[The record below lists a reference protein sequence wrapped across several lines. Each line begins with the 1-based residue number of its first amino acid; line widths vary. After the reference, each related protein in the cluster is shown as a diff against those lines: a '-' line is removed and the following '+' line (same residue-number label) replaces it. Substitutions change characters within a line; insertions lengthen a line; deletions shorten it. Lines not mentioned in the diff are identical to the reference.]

1 VIRSGRVADEPAASP
16 SAVRRQLFE
25 ERLQAERTAPASA
38 SQQRARERNAARLA
52 ELRAEQLQ
60 SPRLEEMRA
69 AALLPRVA
77 QVAAQARAEQ
87 NKETQRQ
94 ARPEKDDEKNLQE
107 LAPGKSAIKQREEE
121 PNRSA
126 SAASDEEERQARER
140 AEARQIRR
148 KEDLFEAAR
157 LRQLEAQQARPQAEN
172 ERAEADRVPHEREL
186 REAHRLRQAEEES
199 ARAQAARKREEAL
212 SARRQLRVEAK
223 KAAADPD
230 ETTAKRRAPAP
241 AREKPV
247 SDGQQEQLEL
257 RARKP
262 AASIREDR
270 GNDLRDVDRAAA
282 SRMGRREQQALE
294 LAERQRIQRLAR
306 NQEPARNASDLPAAA
321 AKLTN
326 RKEEELPARP
336 GRQPGPFAEP
346 AIEPEPRPSI
356 SLKDRVPR
364 IEAEDAN
371 QAGTRRLRPAPRLFH
386 APNVRARIGG
396 MARAMASAAVST
408 PSAQTPA
415 TVPALQASGSFL
427 VDENGDAV
435 TLRGVT
441 VRGLDN
447 VVPQAGQTF
456 PAALALDPSSLAA
469 ITRQWGLNLI
479 RLPFAAGTILA
490 GNGSLS
496 ASDLLADLDL
506 IVAACL
512 ESGACVLLALE
523 AAAGSQPSDANT
535 TQVWQTLSLRYQAE
549 PRVFYELFS
558 SSAQLSPAILAQL
571 PSLIAAVR
579 QRDPSSLIFVNAG
592 GGGIDTS
599 NVPMVSSPN
608 VPIANLVYTVAV
620 PAESVLNPDQL
631 TAASSSYPLFAS
643 VWSDDGADLGRISAH
658 VASLFERCGIGWAAA
673 NWNADPFLVSNAAGL
688 DFTPTLWG
696 NVVLNAAGLSSPLML
711 EPADAPASLS
721 AIRAGFS
728 KLSLL
733 TTAGNSIVDRNGNAV
748 ALRGV
753 TVAGLDTAALAPG
766 QTLPVALA
774 LDVNNLALM
783 TGTWGINLVRIPF
796 QAQTVLSR
804 TTGLTAGRVLSGL
817 DLAIAVLSDAGMY
830 TLLALEAPSGATAP
844 PTPDASTVR
853 AWQTLAN
860 RYKNEPGVLYE
871 VFASSA
877 PLSANWPQTATGLLA
892 VIRQQNSAALTF
904 VSSGN
909 GGADLTGL
917 PLWLPNNELVPNVV
931 YTVNVSPDS
940 PPGSDGE
947 ALSAFADSYPV
958 VATSWTDDADNPSRM
973 SPYAA
978 EFFGRHGIGFAAS
991 NWNADPR
998 LVVDAKNQ
1006 NFSSTA
1012 WGSIAMRAAKLPA
1025 RTLLKPY

>member
-1 VIRSGRVADEPAASP
+1 MIRSGRVADEPAASR
-16 SAVRRQLFE
+16 SAQRRRLFE
-25 ERLQAERTAPASA
+25 ERLQAERIAPASA
-38 SQQRARERNAARLA
+38 PQQRARERNATRLA

-60 SPRLEEMRA
+60 SARLEEMRA
-69 AALLPRVA
+69 EALLARVA
-77 QVAAQARAEQ
+77 EVAAQARAEQ
-87 NKETQRQ
+87 SRETQRP
-94 ARPEKDDEKNLQE
+94 ARAEKDDEKNSQE
-107 LAPGKSAIKQREEE
+107 LAQGKTAVKQRDGE
-121 PNRSA
+121 PDRNA

-148 KEDLFEAAR
+148 KEDLLEAAR
-157 LRQLEAQQARPQAEN
+157 LRQLEAQRARPQAED
-172 ERAEADRVPHEREL
+172 ERVEADRAQREKEL
-186 REAHRLRQAEEES
+186 REARSLRQAEEEA
-199 ARAQAARKREEAL
+199 ARAQAAMKRDEAL
-212 SARRQLRVEAK
+212 SARRQLRVKAK

-230 ETTAKRRAPAP
+230 EATAQRRAPAA
-241 AREKPV
+241 AREMPV
-247 SDGQQEQLEL
+247 SDRQQEKLEL
-257 RARKP
+257 RAGKP

-270 GNDLRDVDRAAA
+270 GNDPRDVDRTVA
-282 SRMGRREQQALE
+282 SGMGWRDRQALE

-306 NQEPARNASDLPAAA
+306 NQELARNASDLPDAAA
-321 AKLTN
+321 NRTI
-326 RKEEELPARP
+326 RKEEELPARH
-336 GRQPGPFAEP
+336 GRQPEPIAEP
-346 AIEPEPRPSI
+346 KIAPEPPPYI
-356 SLKDRVPR
+356 SLKDRIPK

-371 QAGTRRLRPAPRLFH
+371 QAGIRRVRPAPRLFH

-396 MARAMASAAVST
+396 MARALASAADST
-408 PSAQTPA
+408 PSAQTSA
-415 TVPALQASGSFL
+415 TVPDLKASGSFL

-441 VRGLDN
+441 VRGLDY
-447 VVPQAGQTF
+447 VAPQAGQTLA
-456 PAALALDPSSLAA
+456 AALALDPGSLAA
-469 ITRQWGLNLI
+469 ITRRWGLNLI
-479 RLPFAAGTILA
+479 RLPFAAGTILS

-496 ASDLLADLDL
+496 ASDLLAGLDL
-506 IVAACL
+506 VVAACL

-523 AAAGSQPSDANT
+523 TAAGSQPSDANT

-549 PRVFYELFS
+549 PRVFYEIFS
-558 SSAQLSPAILAQL
+558 SSAQLSSAILTEL

-579 QRDPSSLIFVNAG
+579 QQDPASLIFVNAG
-592 GGGIDTS
+592 VGGIDTS
-599 NVPMVSSPN
+599 NVPMFSSPN
-608 VPIANLVYTVAV
+608 VPTANLVYTIAV
-620 PAESVLNPDQL
+620 PAENVLNPAQL
-631 TAASSSYPLFAS
+631 AAATSSYPLFAS

-658 VASLFERCGIGWAAA
+658 VAELFERCGIGWAAA
-673 NWNADPFLVSNAAGL
+673 NWNADPALVANAVGL

-721 AIRAGFS
+721 AIRAEFS
-728 KLSLL
+728 KPSLL
-733 TTAGNSIVDRNGNAV
+733 TTSGNSVVDRNGNAV
-748 ALRGV
+748 TLRGV
-753 TVAGLDTAALAPG
+753 TVAGLDTVALASG
-766 QTLPVALA
+766 QTLTAALA

-783 TGTWGINLVRIPF
+783 TGVWGINLVRIPF
-796 QAQTVLSR
+796 QAQTVLSG

-817 DLAIAVLSDAGMY
+817 DLAIAVLSDAGIY
-830 TLLALEAPSGATAP
+830 TLLALEAPSSATAP
-844 PTPDASTVR
+844 PTPDASTVQ

-892 VIRQQNSAALTF
+892 AIRQQNSAALAF

-909 GGADLTGL
+909 GGTDLTGL

-931 YTVNVSPDS
+931 YTVNVSPVS

-958 VATSWTDDADNPSRM
+958 VATSWSDDADNPSRM

-998 LVVDAKNQ
+998 LVVDANNR
-1006 NFSSTA
+1006 NFTSTA

-1025 RTLLKPY
+1025 RTLLKPF